1 MPKVSKTVGSFFR
14 FRPRKGRFRDLNII
28 YEIFGKNFGQNFVK
42 KGQNWWKSAFW
53 PNFFYL
59 MIKTPEKHCACKIW
73 AFYHFSLPPK
83 WTFLSCVFT
92 KIEKNGS
99 KLGQKGVKTGEKG
112 RLELKSLNTWLES
125 LEKML
130 HAKFQLFI
138 TFGYQKNENFYPDFL
153 RKSIFSKFWLFEI
166 EKFTERSFFKI
177 SSWNSRFG

>member
-1 MPKVSKTVGSFFR
+1 MPKVSKTVGLFFR

-42 KGQNWWKSAFW
+42 KGQNWWKSAFS

-59 MIKTPEKHCACKIW
+59 MVKTPGKHSACKIW

-92 KIEKNGS
+92 KIKKIRP

-112 RLELKSLNTWLES
+112 RWGPKLLNTWLEN
-125 LEKML
+125 LEKMT

-138 TFGYQKNENFYPDFL
+138 TFCYPKNGHFYPDFL
-153 RKSIFSKFWLFEI
+153 RKSIFSNFWLFEI
-166 EKFTERSFFKI
+166 EKFTIWSFFRI
-177 SSWNSRFG
+177 SSWNLRFE